1 MILKS
6 VEIKGFKSFA
16 DFTELVFKE
25 GITAVVGPNGSGKSN
40 ISDAIRWCL
49 GEQSVKNL
57 RGGKMEDVIFSGT
70 QFRKPVSLA
79 QVSLTIENSNKEL
92 PIEYETVKISR
103 KLYRSG
109 ESEYSINNKVCRLK
123 DIHELF
129 FDTGIGKEGY
139 SLIGQGKIEAI
150 LSGKVDDRRALI
162 EEAIGITK
170 YKFKKEEAQSKIN
183 NANENLIRIN
193 DILSTYSEYLKPLF
207 VEKNKAEKFLEFSN
221 KLKQIEIVLI
231 SNKLHKIN
239 FEISGL
245 KNGISERK
253 FNFNKLSN
261 DKMSLEKGKNDL
273 ENELDVLLNEER
285 DNRNKYYETKEKIN
299 SFEND
304 LNLEKNNINMLINYN
319 EIYQK
324 QIDENKLKIQNIESR
339 ENIIIETK
347 FKLESELKDLAF
359 FLNDF
364 DKNFNDQSI
373 KITNLNLDLEK
384 LKVHQLNIFEDNTIV
399 KSQIDVVQSRLV
411 NVKNEI
417 ENLKNETSIIEKKIN
432 DIEDSIEHQEFNREL
447 KYKELVSNQNSLK
460 SLSSQIDGNN
470 KKLNLYKA
478 EIEKLNKSI
487 IIQKT
492 NLKMLTQFEDN
503 YDGFSRTSKNL
514 MKEIKNGNLIKF
526 NESCFVFGNVFHT
539 NQEYELAIET
549 AVGMHMSDLISDDE
563 NIAKEIIEYLKLNK
577 LGRVTIHPLNMIKEF
592 NINYSYALKGKTGFI
607 DFAINLIDIDE
618 KFFKVAKNIL
628 GKTIVCDNLDNG
640 LNIAKFINF
649 SNKIVTVDSQII
661 NSGGS
666 ITGGS
671 SVSKGLNIL
680 GRKRKIEEQK
690 RIIDEEISKIKNV
703 EEKFAICKNET
714 DKLNSEFKN
723 IESITNYLKLDLIK
737 LDNKISS
744 KNDYKLREVEELNK
758 KNSSLIDFEKILND
772 GDLELKKLNDKFF
785 ENQNVYGEIK
795 IQINDLSK
803 EIETCKEQIKNDEDR
818 VTFDKIR
825 RAKLEE
831 NISSVLHEIERIAL
845 EKREL
850 IETNKSI
857 QNEFDDI
864 VLKIKDHEANVENL
878 KRVIEDL
885 TIENN
890 GVGKTFDKYVVK
902 QNDLK
907 NKITV
912 LNTYIEDNSRNIY
925 KIENDINS
933 LEIKIVKFETEFNNL
948 NEKLFNEYGKDFN
961 SIGDENFYIKDSK
974 LNDYNE
980 KVVFLKNSIS
990 NLGNVNLRAIEEYE
1004 ELNKKVEFMKQQKD
1018 DLDKSK
1024 QELEQFIEEITIK
1037 MKEIFKVN
1045 FKMINENFDK
1055 TFKELFKGGNA
1066 NLLLGEGDELE
1077 SSIDIVVQPPGK
1089 KLQNLNLLSGG
1100 EKGLSAIS
1108 LLFAILRIKPA
1119 PFCVLDEIEAA
1130 LDDNN
1135 VLKFS
1140 EFLKGFS
1147 NKIQFIVITHR
1158 KITMESSD
1166 IIYGVTMQE
1175 KGISKIVSINLA
1187 NYEI

>member
-6 VEIKGFKSFA
+6 IEMRGFKSFA

-79 QVSLTIENSNKEL
+79 QVSLTIENYNKEL

-139 SLIGQGKIEAI
+139 SLIGQGKIESI

-170 YKFKKEEAQSKIN
+170 YKFKKEEAQNKIN

-193 DILSTYSEYLKPLF
+193 DILSTYSEYLEPLLL
-207 VEKNKAEKFLEFSN
+207 EKDKAEKFLGFSN
-221 KLKQIEIVLI
+221 ELKQIESILI

-239 FEISGL
+239 FEMNGI
-245 KNGISERK
+245 KNGILERK
-253 FNFNKLSN
+253 FNFDKLYNNKS
-261 DKMSLEKGKNDL
+261 SLVKDKNDL
-273 ENELDVLLNEER
+273 ENKLDTLLNEEKINR
-285 DNRNKYYETKEKIN
+285 DKYYEIKEKIN
-299 SFEND
+299 SSKND

-319 EIYQK
+319 ELYQK
-324 QIDENKLKIQNIESR
+324 QLDENKLKIQNIESR
-339 ENIIIETK
+339 ENIVIETK
-347 FKLESELKDLAF
+347 FKLESELKDLSL
-359 FLNDF
+359 FLKDF
-364 DKNFNDQSI
+364 DKNFNDKI
-373 KITNLNLDLEK
+373 VKITNLNLDLDK
-384 LKVHQLNIFEDNTIV
+384 LKVHQLDIFEDNTVI
-399 KSQIDVVQSRLV
+399 KSQIDIVKSRL
-411 NVKNEI
+411 NNIKSDM
-417 ENLKNETSIIEKKIN
+417 ENLKNEISIITKKIN
-432 DIEDSIEHQEFNREL
+432 DIEDSINHQEFNREL
-447 KYKELVSNQNSLK
+447 KYKDLVSKQNILK
-460 SLSSQIDGNN
+460 NLSSQIENNN
-470 KKLNLYKA
+470 KKLDLYKS
-478 EIEKLNKSI
+478 EIERLNKSVI
-487 IIQKT
+487 VQKT
-492 NLKMLTQFEDN
+492 NLNMLMQFEDN

-514 MKEIKNGNLIKF
+514 MKEIKNGQLIKF
-526 NESCFVFGNVFHT
+526 KEHCFVFGNVFHT

-549 AVGMHMSDLISDDE
+549 AVGIHMSDIISDDE

-577 LGRVTIHPLNMIKEF
+577 LGRITIHPLNMIKEF
-592 NINYSYALKGKTGFI
+592 NVNYSNVLKGKKGFV
-607 DFAINLIDIDE
+607 DFAINLINIDE

-640 LNIAKFINF
+640 LEIAKLINF
-649 SNKIVTVDSQII
+649 SNKIVTLDSQII

-666 ITGGS
+666 MTGGS
-671 SVSKGLNIL
+671 NVSKGVNIL

-690 RIIDEEISKIKNV
+690 KLIDEEISKIKNV
-703 EEKFAICKNET
+703 EEKFSMCKNENE
-714 DKLNSEFKN
+714 KLNLDFKN
-723 IESITNYLKLDLIK
+723 VELITNDLKLELVK
-737 LDNKISS
+737 LDNEISS
-744 KNDYKLREVEELNK
+744 KNDYKLREFEELNK
-758 KNSSLIDFEKILND
+758 KNNALIHFEKIID
-772 GDLELKKLNDKFF
+772 ESDSELKKLNNKFF
-785 ENQNVYGEIK
+785 ENENVYDEIK
-795 IQINDLSK
+795 IRINDLNK
-803 EIETCKEQIKNDEDR
+803 EIETCKEQIKNDEDK

-831 NISSVLHEIERIAL
+831 NISSVFHEIERITL

-850 IETNKSI
+850 IEANKNI

-864 VLKIKDHEANVENL
+864 VLKIKDHELNVEKL
-878 KRVIEDL
+878 KCVIENL
-885 TIENN
+885 AIKNMEFEKN
-890 GVGKTFDKYVVK
+890 FDKYVVE
-902 QNDLK
+902 QTNLK
-907 NKITV
+907 NKINT
-912 LNTYIEDNSRNIY
+912 LNTYIEDSSRDIY
-925 KIENDINS
+925 KVENDINS
-933 LEIKIVKFETEFNNL
+933 LELKFVKLETEFNNL
-948 NEKLFNEYGKDFN
+948 NDKLLNEYGKDFN
-961 SIGDENFYIKDSK
+961 SIDDENFHIKDSK
-974 LNDYNE
+974 LNAYND

-1004 ELNKKVEFMKQQKD
+1004 DLNKKVEFMKQQKD

-1024 QELEQFIEEITIK
+1024 QELEQFIEEITVK

-1045 FKMINENFDK
+1045 FKIINENFDK

-1135 VLKFS
+1135 VLRFS
-1140 EFLKGFS
+1140 EFLKEFS
-1147 NKIQFIVITHR
+1147 RKIQFIVITHR